1 MSDFLRS
8 KAALYWLAA
17 GFILCSLFVLD
28 IRTLIPPDEGRYAEM
43 AREMFLTGDWVTTRL
58 NGIKYFEKPPLHTWM
73 SALSFTLFGLG
84 EWQARL
90 WNGVCGI
97 FGVLMVGYTG
107 QRIFGG
113 RAGLYAAVVLA
124 SMTFWAAASQYNSL
138 DLGVAATMSL
148 ALCALLIA
156 QQDDVTATQRRNWM
170 LLCWAGMALSL
181 LAKGLIGIVLPGGV
195 LFVYAVASGDRG
207 IWRRLHPFSGMA
219 LFLLLS
225 LPWFLLVAA
234 RNPEQ
239 PAFFFIHEHWDRFFL
254 KTHHREGPWYYFLV
268 LLLPATLPWIPA
280 LPASLAMARRRM
292 EGRFQTTRLL
302 LAWIGFILFFF
313 SYSNSK
319 LPGYM
324 LPVFPALA
332 LLAGVYLERAS
343 RAAMLGL
350 AGLLAVVGAV
360 GLALTPHTENMA
372 QTPVSAAI
380 YISMQPMLGAA
391 FLAALL
397 AGVVAW
403 FAERRGH
410 RATMVLAAAVGG
422 WLMTQLIM
430 SAYEP
435 YGRYRAG
442 LDFAHVIRDELT
454 ESSPIYSIGTYQQ
467 SMTFYMGHTVI
478 PVQYTDE
485 LEFGLAQEPQR
496 GIATLEEFYARWRQ
510 GTAGCARQYA
520 IVNAGMF
527 ERLQQQGLSMEV
539 RAANDDLVLISAT
552 PRSTGAAGCDS
563 RR

>member
-1 MSDFLRS
+1 M
-8 KAALYWLAA
+8 
-17 GFILCSLFVLD
+17 
-28 IRTLIPPDEGRYAEM
+28 
-43 AREMFLTGDWVTTRL
+43 
-58 NGIKYFEKPPLHTWM
+58 
-73 SALSFTLFGLG
+73 
-84 EWQARL
+84 
-90 WNGVCGI
+90 
-97 FGVLMVGYTG
+97 
-107 QRIFGG
+107 
-113 RAGLYAAVVLA
+113 VLA
-124 SMTFWAAASQYNSL
+124 SMTFWAAASQFNSL

-170 LLCWAGMALSL
+170 LLCWAAMALSL

-195 LFVYAVASGDRG
+195 LFVYAVASGDRN
-207 IWRRLHPFSGMA
+207 IWRRLHLVSGLA

-268 LLLPATLPWIPA
+268 LLLPATLPWISA
-280 LPASLAMARRRM
+280 LPASLAMARKRM
-292 EGRFQTTRLL
+292 EGKFQTTRML
-302 LAWIGFILFFF
+302 LAWTGFILFFF

-343 RAAMLGL
+343 RAAMLGV
-350 AGLLAVVGAV
+350 AGVMVAVGAV
-360 GLALTPHTENMA
+360 GLAFTPHPENLA
-372 QTPVSAAI
+372 HTPANAAI
-380 YISMQPMLGAA
+380 YVSMQPMLGAA
-391 FLAALL
+391 FVAVLL

-403 FAERRGH
+403 FAERRGY
-410 RATMVLAAAVGG
+410 RATMVLTAAVGG
-422 WLMTQLIM
+422 WLMAQLIM

-435 YGRYRAG
+435 YGRFRAG

-454 ESSPIYSIGTYQQ
+454 AASQIYSVGTYQQ

-485 LEFGLAQEPQR
+485 LEFGLTQEPQR
-496 GIATLEEFYARWRQ
+496 GIATMEEFYARWRL
-510 GTAGCARQYA
+510 GTDGRVRQYA

-527 ERLQQQGLSMEV
+527 EQLRQQGLSMTV
-539 RAANDDLVLISAT
+539 RAANDDLVLISGGG
-552 PRSTGAAGCDS
+552 R
-563 RR
+563 

>member
-1 MSDFLRS
+1 MTDFLRS
-8 KAALYWLAA
+8 KAALYLLAA
-17 GFILCSLFVLD
+17 GFILCSLLVLD
-28 IRTLIPPDEGRYAEM
+28 LRTLIPPDEGRYAEM
-43 AREMFLTGDWVTTRL
+43 AREMFLSGDWVTTRL

-90 WNGVCGI
+90 WNGLCGI

-113 RAGLYAAVVLA
+113 RAGLYAAMVLA
-124 SMTFWAAASQYNSL
+124 SMTFWAAASQFNSL
-138 DLGVAATMSL
+138 DLGVAATMTL

-156 QQDDVTATQRRNWM
+156 QQDDVAPPQRRRWM

-195 LFVYAVASGDRG
+195 LFIYALASGDRA

-219 LFLLLS
+219 LFLALS

-239 PAFFFIHEHWDRFFL
+239 PGFFFIHEHWDRFFL

-268 LLLPATLPWIPA
+268 LLLPATLPWISV
-280 LPASLAMARRRM
+280 LPASLALARKRM

-302 LAWIGFILFFF
+302 LAWIVFILFFF
-313 SYSNSK
+313 SYSKSK

-343 RAAMLGL
+343 RSAVLAL
-350 AGLLAVVGAV
+350 AGLLAGVGAI
-360 GLALTPHTENMA
+360 GLACTPYTGMLA
-372 QTPVSAAI
+372 QTPANLVI
-380 YISMQPMLGAA
+380 YERMQPMLGAA
-391 FLAALL
+391 FLAALV

-403 FAERRGH
+403 YSERRGR
-410 RATMVLAAAVGG
+410 RATMVLAAALGG
-422 WLMTQLIM
+422 WLLTQLAM
-430 SAYEP
+430 AAYEP
-435 YGRYRAG
+435 NGRYRSG
-442 LDFAHVIRDELT
+442 LDLAQVIRGELT
-454 ESSPIYSIGTYQQ
+454 ETATIYSVGTYQQ

-478 PVQYTDE
+478 PVQYLDE
-485 LEFGLAQEPQR
+485 LEFGLQQEPQR
-496 GIATLEEFYARWRQ
+496 GIASLEEFYARWRRDAA
-510 GTAGCARQYA
+510 AGKPQYA
-520 IVNAGMF
+520 IINAGLF
-527 ERLQQQGLSMEV
+527 DLLQRQRLPMTV
-539 RAANDDLVLISAT
+539 RARNDDLVLVSAGV
-552 PRSTGAAGCDS
+552 R
-563 RR
+563 